1 MVPGRK
7 EPRRPLRVHESFD
20 FSIELG
26 SRLRRDE
33 PTRMSGTFGLSAGE
47 MRQAINERAS
57 TASGAR

>member
-1 MVPGRK
+1 M
-7 EPRRPLRVHESFD
+7 HESFD